1 MKRIAVLAHY
11 DIDAVVDTYLDKLI
25 TELENFVDKIILV
38 TTSGVDD
45 LSLAK
50 FKKIQVIQ
58 RNNVG
63 YDFYSYKVGIDSIAD
78 LQQYDQLLILNDSF
92 YTTEYFDLNLFL
104 RQSKDKDIYS
114 ITSTNQFAYHLQ
126 SYFIVFNKKAI
137 LSIWFYKF
145 WQNVFIYKRK
155 IKIIFDYE
163 INLTRSAMQHG
174 LTAGSMFFSQDTG
187 NPCHNRP
194 DLLLEKVGI
203 IKIDLL
209 RNKIADLDYSCL
221 KEASIIDSHL
231 NRTRE
236 SYKDRVLNGS
246 DVEVTAGNGF
256 FEYSKESLECSRIAV
271 MVHLFYVDLIDEIK
285 ESIEIIPY
293 DFDLFITVTEEVFL
307 PVVINKFS
315 GQCNRLY
322 IAVVKNRG
330 RDVLPFVQLMKNFD
344 FRHYEIAL
352 KLHTKKS
359 KYSSLGD
366 KWRGNILKNLL
377 PSGSVIS
384 KLYKGFIDNNIGI
397 AANFSD
403 YLSNDNYWGAN
414 KIRYNYYCE
423 LLDIPLENRNLFFI
437 GGTMFWFNPN
447 ALYPIVNLMTED
459 DFEEE
464 LNQQDGT
471 LAHVFER
478 LSCKSVAHA
487 GMRHV
492 DINELND
499 VTSNQVIHNDVIVLQ

>member
-11 DIDAVVDTYLDKLI
+11 DIDSVIDSYLKMVI
-25 TELENFVDKIILV
+25 KEIERFVEKIILV
-38 TTSGVDD
+38 TTSGVDEK
-45 LSLAK
+45 SLTEFNK
-50 FKKIQVIQ
+50 VQVIQ
-58 RNNVG
+58 RENVG
-63 YDFYSYKVGIDSIAD
+63 YDFYSYKTGIESISN
-78 LQQYDQLLILNDSF
+78 LQQYDQLLMLNDSF
-92 YTTEYFDLNLFL
+92 YITESFDLNLFL
-104 RQSKDKDIYS
+104 HQSAGKDIYS

-137 LSIWFYKF
+137 LSTWFYKF

-174 LTAGSMFFSQDTG
+174 LTAGSMFFSKDSA
-187 NPCHNRP
+187 NPCHNKP
-194 DLLLEKVGI
+194 DLLLQKVGI

-209 RNKIADLDYSCL
+209 RNKIAELDYSYL
-221 KEASIIDSHL
+221 EEASIIDSHL

-236 SYKDRVLNGS
+236 SYKNRLLRGNE
-246 DVEVTAGNGF
+246 VEVTAGNSF
-256 FEYSKESLECSRIAV
+256 FEFSKEGLNTSKIAV

-285 ESIEIIPY
+285 ENIEIIPF
-293 DFDLFITVTEEVFL
+293 DFDLFITVPDESFL

-315 GQCNRLY
+315 GQCNRLNV
-322 IAVVKNRG
+322 AVVKNKG
-330 RDVLPFVQLMKNFD
+330 RDVFPFVQLMKHFD
-344 FRHYEIAL
+344 FTPYRMAL

-359 KYSSLGD
+359 KYSDLGN
-366 KWRGNILKNLL
+366 KWRGTILKNLL
-377 PSGSVIS
+377 PSATFIS
-384 KLYKGFIDNNIGI
+384 KLYKGFIENNIGI
-397 AANFSD
+397 AADFSD

-414 KIRYNYYCE
+414 KIRHDYYCD
-423 LLDIPLENRNLFFI
+423 LLDIPRENRHLFFI

-478 LSCKSVAHA
+478 LTCKSVAHA

-492 DINELND
+492 DIKELKD
-499 VTSNQVIHNDVIVLQ
+499 VTFHEVIRNEVIVLK